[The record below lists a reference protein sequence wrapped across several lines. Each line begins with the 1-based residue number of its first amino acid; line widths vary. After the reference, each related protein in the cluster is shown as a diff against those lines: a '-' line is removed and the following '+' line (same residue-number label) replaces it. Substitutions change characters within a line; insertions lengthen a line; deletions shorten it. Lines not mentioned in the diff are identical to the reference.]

1 MYYLEV
7 LLVLLAVRSRA
18 KDVSLTACVPVYL
31 CASMYQTIMA
41 VTIVAKQNL

>member
-18 KDVSLTACVPVYL
+18 KDVSLTACVPV
-31 CASMYQTIMA
+31 AH
-41 VTIVAKQNL
+41 